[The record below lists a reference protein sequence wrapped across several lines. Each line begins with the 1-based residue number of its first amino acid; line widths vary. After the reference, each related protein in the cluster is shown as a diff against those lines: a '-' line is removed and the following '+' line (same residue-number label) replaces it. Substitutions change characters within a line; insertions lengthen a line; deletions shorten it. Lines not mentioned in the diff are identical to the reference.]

1 MVATANPLNTSRRID
16 IVEAYNT
23 VAYPYGVFSKTGLFE
38 SQPVSTTTIMA
49 KVTQDGLG
57 TMTGF
62 TSRTERDA
70 MRVSKQKQ
78 KAVALEIPY
87 IKQASAV
94 TYEDFAMRVGDWTNL
109 TPETQE
115 LTINDVTLDRIYQMS
130 LSMSQNME
138 YLALNAT
145 KGLVLDPYDGDVYAN
160 LFDTFGYTKVT
171 ETLDL
176 TSADLDIFA
185 WSVALK
191 EGIQK
196 RNRVSAVV
204 PTVDILVDT
213 KDMQA
218 IQSHPS
224 IALLR
229 ASLLAGTGLSGIQ
242 NQSKALYA
250 ENVLSEHGVSQVFDL
265 QNGVR
270 FITYPATFTRM
281 DRTSA
286 SATVEGTAHTVVRGV
301 SGLYKVAYAPAPYLS
316 QLGKLGQPTYAWRT
330 PVQDDQRF
338 ELLVESSPLYYMT
351 QPDLA
356 VEITIKKS

>member
-1 MVATANPLNTSRRID
+1 MVATANPLYPSQRID
-16 IVEAYNT
+16 IVDAYNT

-62 TSRTERDA
+62 TSRTERDP
-70 MRVSKQKQ
+70 MRPAKSKQK
-78 KAVALEIPY
+78 AIALEIPY
-87 IKQASAV
+87 IKQAQAV
-94 TYEDFAMRVGDWTNL
+94 TYEDFAMRVGDWNNL

-115 LTINDVTLDRIYQMS
+115 ITINDVTLDRINTMS
-130 LSMSQNME
+130 ISMSQNME

-145 KGLVLDPYDGDVYAN
+145 KGLVLDPYDGEVYAD
-160 LFDTFGYTKVT
+160 LFDIYGYTKVT
-171 ETLDL
+171 NTLDL
-176 TSADLDIFA
+176 TSTDLDIFA

-191 EGIQK
+191 EDIQK

-218 IQSHPS
+218 IQTHPS

-229 ASLLAGTGLSGIQ
+229 ASLLQGTGLAGIQ

-281 DRTSA
+281 DRSTA
-286 SATVEGTAHTVVRGV
+286 NATVEGTAHTIVRGV
-301 SGLYKVAYAPAPYLS
+301 GGLYKVAYAPAPYLS
-316 QLGKLGQPTYAWRT
+316 QLGKVGQPVYAWRT
-330 PVQDDQRF
+330 AIQDDQRF

-356 VEITIKKS
+356 VEITIKKA